1 VGWEFYSVTTNK
13 SRTAGEGDVEVC
25 CKAEKRVE
33 EGESGTREGGRR
45 EGREGGWGDRHLQ
58 L

>member
-1 VGWEFYSVTTNK
+1 MGWEFYSVTTNK

-25 CKAEKRVE
+25 CKAEERVE

-45 EGREGGWGDRHLQ
+45 EGREGG
-58 L
+58 